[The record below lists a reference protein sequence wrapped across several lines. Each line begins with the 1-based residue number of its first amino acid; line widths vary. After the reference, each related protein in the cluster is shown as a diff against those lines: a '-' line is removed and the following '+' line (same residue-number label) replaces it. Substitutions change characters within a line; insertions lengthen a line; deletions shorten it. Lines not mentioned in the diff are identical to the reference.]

1 MHGSPSL
8 DDLSLERCHLRLQCP
23 MHTAKHVCLHD
34 VSVKGSTV
42 RLISCPQPGGSFLSM
57 LGDSATL
64 LGCAVLMCWSDLS
77 TWEFVYCLRVFFFP
91 SKVSKYNH
99 IKGLN

>member
-23 MHTAKHVCLHD
+23 MHTAKRVCLHD

-77 TWEFVYCLRVFFFP
+77 TWEFVYCLRVFFP